1 MSVCELGL
9 GDADVSHSQHGGGCG
24 LLRALISNNFCQF
37 LGLSKDFGA
46 WKGKLLDSLE
56 RLR

>member
-9 GDADVSHSQHGGGCG
+9 GDADVSHSEHGGGCG
-24 LLRALISNNFCQF
+24 LLLALIIFCQF

-46 WKGKLLDSLE
+46 WKGKFLDSLE